1 MQSCLGSELLK
12 EAMRSVQD
20 SSEPS
25 AGDVLTLSPLTAILV
40 VRTAQY
46 FHLVLAFSAL
56 SEPTTCH
63 IMFNFFFLEMK
74 HCFINL

>member
-20 SSEPS
+20 SSELS
-25 AGDVLTLSPLTAILV
+25 AGDVLTLSPLTAVLV

-46 FHLVLAFSAL
+46 FHLVLVFSAL

-63 IMFNFFFLEMK
+63 IMFNFFFLK
-74 HCFINL
+74 

>member
-1 MQSCLGSELLK
+1 MQFCLGSELLK

-20 SSEPS
+20 SSELS

-46 FHLVLAFSAL
+46 FHLVLVFSTL
-56 SEPTTCH
+56 SEPTTCCH
-63 IMFNFFFLEMK
+63 IMFNFFFLK
-74 HCFINL
+74 